1 MGEQKAFTLIE
12 LMVTVAVAAI
22 LMAIALPSFVDLVRG
37 VRASADVSALTTAL
51 SLARAEAVRHN
62 SVACVTSGD
71 WGAGWN
77 VKVDDNGDSDCE
89 DVGDIQ
95 ARVFGAIA
103 AGASLAVTSG
113 GASAGSVN
121 FDGAGA
127 RLGGGDFVLTY
138 RSTEGVCTV
147 RRDRNL
153 TVGATGRTKIEECT
167 P

>member
-22 LMAIALPSFVDLVRG
+22 LMAIALPSFVDLIRG

-62 SVACVTSGD
+62 SVACVTSAG
-71 WGAGWN
+71 WGAGWS
-77 VKVDDNGDSDCE
+77 VKVDADGNSSCD
-89 DVGDIQ
+89 DVGDVE
-95 ARVFGAIA
+95 ARVFSALA
-103 AGASLAVTSG
+103 AGAALAVTSG
-113 GASAGSVN
+113 GSDVTSVN
-121 FDGAGA
+121 FGGTGA
-127 RLGGGDFVLTY
+127 RQGANDIVLTY
-138 RSTEGVCTV
+138 RSTSGTCTA

>member
-22 LMAIALPSFVDLVRG
+22 LMAIALPSFVDLIRG

-51 SLARAEAVRHN
+51 SVARAEAVRHN
-62 SVACVTSGD
+62 SVACVTSGG
-71 WGAGWN
+71 WGAGWS
-77 VKVDDNGDSDCE
+77 VKVDANGDSDCDDAG
-89 DVGDIQ
+89 DVE
-95 ARVFGAIA
+95 ARVFGALT
-103 AGASLAVTSG
+103 GGSSLVVTSG
-113 GASAGSVN
+113 GSAVSSVS

-127 RLGGGDFVLTY
+127 RLGGGDFVLAY
-138 RSTEGVCTV
+138 RSTDGVCTV
-147 RRDRNL
+147 RRDRDL